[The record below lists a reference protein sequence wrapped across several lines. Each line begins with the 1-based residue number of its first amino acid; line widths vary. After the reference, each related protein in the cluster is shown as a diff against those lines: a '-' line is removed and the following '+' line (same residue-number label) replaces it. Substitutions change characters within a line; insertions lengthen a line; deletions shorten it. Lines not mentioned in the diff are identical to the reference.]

1 MYVFWIFCIR
11 VCTEGFGFISKL
23 LQVRYTPL
31 SIRLMFF
38 IYLVC
43 TIENCHRAW
52 LLSIVTHCLWQSII
66 SYSTTIYRHFQSSS
80 FIPSIYRPVSTVMF
94 NTVQS
99 HVIIQNNLS
108 TTRYPVSLQYLS
120 LRTVLN
126 QYLWISA
133 IDCNCLSGSTLLAS
147 FPVYGILFFSHF
159 QIINYCMI
167 Y

>member
-31 SIRLMFF
+31 SIRLMCF

-66 SYSTTIYRHFQSSS
+66 LYSTTIYRHFQSSS
-80 FIPSIYRPVSTVMF
+80 FIPSIYWPVSTVMF

-108 TTRYPVSLQYLS
+108 TTRYPVSLS
-120 LRTVLN
+120 
-126 QYLWISA
+126 I
-133 IDCNCLSGSTLLAS
+133 
-147 FPVYGILFFSHF
+147 PVYCSQSVSINLSNWLQLFIRVYTFGILP
-159 QIINYCMI
+159 CL
-167 Y
+167 